1 MPGPTGGT
9 ASQYILPPTLREFR
23 ESFPG
28 FTIKIE
34 QCSSRQ
40 AADSLLDEQL
50 DLALGRRHLKRSW
63 GVLYSKS
70 RKLSLAENVFINLSR
85 KVFQELTNVQEP

>member
-1 MPGPTGGT
+1 MKSAREKLHAWTDWRHGQLRIGASGT
-9 ASQYILPPTLREFR
+9 ACQYILPPTLREFR

-40 AADSLLDEQL
+40 AADSLLEGFSGID
-50 DLALGRRHLKRSW
+50 HLK
-63 GVLYSKS
+63 
-70 RKLSLAENVFINLSR
+70 
-85 KVFQELTNVQEP
+85 EP